1 MTLTASIGVIGFLLS
16 ITPAWADDFSAE
28 VDFVTRAA
36 NGNIFAVAESRL
48 AVDRARAPQVKTFA
62 RRLVGDHLR
71 AEAELQAAA
80 EGSGATVPTTL
91 DQEHQARL
99 TALRGKSGV
108 GFDKAYIADQLEV
121 HSNALTLYG
130 DYMLWGD
137 YERLHTLAIKMIPI
151 TEAQLK
157 DVQALAGD

>member
-1 MTLTASIGVIGFLLS
+1 M
-16 ITPAWADDFSAE
+16 
-28 VDFVTRAA
+28 
-36 NGNIFAVAESRL
+36 
-48 AVDRARAPQVKTFA
+48 
-62 RRLVGDHLR
+62 
-71 AEAELQAAA
+71 
-80 EGSGATVPTTL
+80 
-91 DQEHQARL
+91 

-137 YERLHTLAIKMIPI
+137 YERLHTLAIKMIPM